1 MKPFL
6 PFQVFRAGLFSDVSA
21 WDSYSLH
28 ILDFVELRVPSLI
41 SHKRRRA
48 LASHSRKSF
57 IPVQPRGLADAFSP
71 AGADRLLLSEAPA
84 IYFIWHFFATGR
96 GVFHFSCP
104 PPFAGAGDGDHQ
116 PKKRYHHIVPE
127 VGRKEKMLCKKNV
140 SRETVTV
147 IAQKLFHVPRRKFV
161 SSWSN

>member
-28 ILDFVELRVPSLI
+28 ILDFVELRVPPLI
-41 SHKRRRA
+41 SYKRRRA

-71 AGADRLLLSEAPA
+71 AGADRLLLSEAPRSISSGIFSQQGVECFTFPVHRLSPGQETGITSRRRDIITSFLRWA
-84 IYFIWHFFATGR
+84 GKRKCFAR
-96 GVFHFSCP
+96 
-104 PPFAGAGDGDHQ
+104 
-116 PKKRYHHIVPE
+116 R
-127 VGRKEKMLCKKNV
+127 M
-140 SRETVTV
+140 
-147 IAQKLFHVPRRKFV
+147 FHVKQ
-161 SSWSN
+161 SQL